1 MKTVIAYRVTVF
13 DPAFAKSNHHE
24 ADEVYSNCD
33 ECEYDDQERWYYSR
47 PDSREAA
54 EADFNECVARR
65 LNLDTLAR
73 EEKTGCTINLSRF
86 VFRFVSNEDG
96 YEDDIDIRVRNQ
108 NLLDFSS
115 VICENGIL
123 RWVDICGMENGD
135 NIHGLTDFEIF
146 PEWEKTYSE
155 EKVYPPKKEEPD
167 EPKDNTKQQALKD
180 NPRFR
185 EYEAINRFMD
195 ESDSNGTR
203 EGGSTAIHRLV
214 ETEDPLEDIMR
225 DFWKVYET

>member
-1 MKTVIAYRVTVF
+1 MKTVIAYRVTEE
-13 DPAFAKSNHHE
+13 DPAFKKYNHHGV
-24 ADEVYSNCD
+24 DEIFD
-33 ECEYDDQERWYYSR
+33 EFEEQERWYYSR

-73 EEKTGCTINLSRF
+73 EEKTGCTIKLSQYI
-86 VFRFVSNEDG
+86 FRFESGEDG
-96 YEDDIDIRVRNQ
+96 FENEIDNKIRNGSFVD
-108 NLLDFSS
+108 LTFA
-115 VICENGIL
+115 ICENGIL
-123 RWVDICGMENGD
+123 HWTDGEDSVSD
-135 NIHGLTDFEIF
+135 NVRSATVYEIF

-155 EKVYPPKKEEPD
+155 EKVYPPKEEEPD
-167 EPKDNTKQQALKD
+167 EPKDKLTEQALKD

-195 ESDSNGTR
+195 ESDSNGTW